1 MSKATVKVIRTTL
14 MNCSRRIGEG
24 REDIDKAL
32 RGGKLLEEYFPDAHC
47 ETALDG
53 VRFVPLRE
61 IEKIV
66 NVCLEREKQA
76 RQSGFESG
84 KAAGLQEGQAEAKKV
99 FDSFSGAVTAAIDQR
114 ESILRDAESNAL
126 NVILKIAR
134 KVTCDS
140 AKIDTEVTV
149 AIIKGSIE
157 QLADRREIH
166 VKVNPEHHE
175 ELKSRIEEFR
185 ALSTEIRK
193 LSIEPDARINYG
205 GCFIHTP
212 SGDIDAR
219 LESQL
224 DVIAETLA
232 VEET

>member
-1 MSKATVKVIRTTL
+1 MSNSAAKVIRTTL
-14 MNCSRRIGEG
+14 TENSRRIGEG
-24 REDIDKAL
+24 REDVDQAF
-32 RGGKLLEEYFPDAHC
+32 RGGKLLEEYFPDVHC

-53 VRFVPLRE
+53 SRFVPLRE
-61 IEKIV
+61 IGKIV
-66 NVCLEREKQA
+66 NSCIELEKQA
-76 RQSGFESG
+76 RQSGFEAG

-99 FDSFSGAVTAAIDQR
+99 FDSFSGAVNAAIDQR

-126 NVILKIAR
+126 NVIMKIAR
-134 KVTCDS
+134 KVTRDS
-140 AKIDTEVTV
+140 AKIDIEVTI

-157 QLADRREIH
+157 QLTDRREIH

-185 ALSTEIRK
+185 TLSADIRK

-219 LESQL
+219 LETQL
-224 DVIAETLA
+224 DVIAETIA
-232 VEET
+232 